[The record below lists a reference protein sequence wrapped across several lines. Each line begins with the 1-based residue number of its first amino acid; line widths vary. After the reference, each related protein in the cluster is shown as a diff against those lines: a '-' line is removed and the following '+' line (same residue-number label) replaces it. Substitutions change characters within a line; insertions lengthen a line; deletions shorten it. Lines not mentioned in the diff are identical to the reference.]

1 MLHKNQQNTHRQYTT
16 SLTIVLKVGTS
27 SICNEETHFPLLS
40 NLSALVESV
49 LELKSQGH
57 RVVLVTSAAVGTG
70 LRRLNMPSKPSKLSA
85 RQAVAAVGQGR
96 LMALYDDLFGQ
107 FHQPVAQIL
116 LTKNDLADRSQYLN
130 AVNCLEE
137 LLDMGVV
144 PIVNE
149 NDTISTQGI
158 RFGDNDTLSA
168 VMAGM
173 IKADYL
179 FLLTDVDCL
188 YTDNPR
194 TNPEAK
200 PVKVCKDM
208 VKLRA
213 QVSVASMGSSLGT
226 GGMATKLIAAELA
239 TAAGVTTIITNGS
252 KPANIAKIIR
262 TDRNSDKEY
271 TEDHPLHTRFIAK
284 NNPLIDRKWW
294 IQYGLHTA
302 GTIFV
307 DEGAA
312 KAILTPQLKS
322 SLFAA
327 GIVEVDGQFGAQ
339 QAVHIAVRVK
349 NEQTGILEDKVIG
362 KGLVNYTNIEIS
374 RIKRCHSTQIPDI
387 LGYVDADCVIHRD
400 NLVRFTDQL

>member
-1 MLHKNQQNTHRQYTT
+1 MINKNQKTINK
-16 SLTIVLKVGTS
+16 SNKTIVIKIGTS
-27 SICNEETHFPLLS
+27 SICNEVTHFPLLS
-40 NLSALVESV
+40 NLSAIVETV
-49 LELKSQGH
+49 LSLRALGH
-57 RVVLVTSAAVGTG
+57 RVVLVSSAAVGTG
-70 LRRLNMPSKPSKLSA
+70 LRRLNMAEKPSRLAA

-107 FHQPVAQIL
+107 FSQPVAQIL

-137 LLDMGVV
+137 LLEMAVV

-173 IKADYL
+173 VKADYL

-194 TNPEAK
+194 TNPDAK
-200 PVKVCKDM
+200 PVAVCEDM
-208 VKLRA
+208 VQLRE

-226 GGMATKLIAAELA
+226 GGMATKLVAAELA
-239 TAAGVTTIITNGS
+239 TAAGVTTFISNGS
-252 KPANIAKIIR
+252 KPKNILNIIESI
-262 TDRNSDKEY
+262 NNGNLSDA
-271 TEDHPLHTRFIAK
+271 PLHTRFIAK
-284 NNPLIDRKWW
+284 NNPLLDRKWW

-302 GTIFV
+302 GIVYV

-312 KAILTPQLKS
+312 NAILLPKLKS

-327 GIVEVDGQFGAQ
+327 GIVDVEGSFVAHQAVDIILRRTKQDGQ
-339 QAVHIAVRVK
+339 I
-349 NEQTGILEDKVIG
+349 EDILIG
-362 KGLVNYTNIEIS
+362 KGLVNYPSIEIS
-374 RIKRCHSTQIPDI
+374 RIKRCQSTEIVNI
-387 LGYVDADCVIHRD
+387 LGYVDSDCVIHRD
-400 NLVRFTDQL
+400 NLVRSSDKISL

>member
-1 MLHKNQQNTHRQYTT
+1 MLHKNQQNKSS
-16 SLTIVLKVGTS
+16 SLTIVIKIGTS
-27 SICNEETHFPLLS
+27 SICNEVTHFPLLS

-49 LELKSQGH
+49 LSLRTQGH

-70 LRRLNMPSKPSKLSA
+70 LRRLNMSEKPSKLSA

-168 VMAGM
+168 IMAGM

-194 TNPEAK
+194 TNPDAQ
-200 PVKVCKDM
+200 PVTVCEDM
-208 VKLRA
+208 VQLRE

-239 TAAGVTTIITNGS
+239 TAAGVTTIITHGS
-252 KPANIAKIIR
+252 KTSNISKILQADQ
-262 TDRNSDKEY
+262 TQAEQ
-271 TEDHPLHTRFIAK
+271 PLHTRFIAK
-284 NNPLIDRKWW
+284 NNPLLDRKWW

-302 GTIFV
+302 GTVYV

-312 KAILTPQLKS
+312 NGILGSRTKG
-322 SLFAA
+322 SLFSA
-327 GIVEVDGQFGAQ
+327 GIVQVEGQFVAH
-339 QAVHIAVRVK
+339 QAVNIALDK
-349 NEQTGILEDKVIG
+349 GKVIG
-362 KGLVNYTNIEIS
+362 KGIVNYSSIEIN
-374 RIKRCHSTQIPDI
+374 RIKRCRSTEIASI
-387 LGYVDADCVIHRD
+387 LGYVDAECVIHRD
-400 NLVRFTDQL
+400 NLVRFN

>member
-1 MLHKNQQNTHRQYTT
+1 MLHKNQANTNRTSKS
-16 SLTIVLKVGTS
+16 SLTIVIKIGTS
-27 SICNEETHFPLLS
+27 SICNEVTHFPLLS
-40 NLSALVESV
+40 NLSSLVEAV
-49 LELKSQGH
+49 LELKANGH
-57 RVVLVTSAAVGTG
+57 RIVLVTSAAVGTG
-70 LRRLNMPSKPSKLSA
+70 LRRLNMAEKPSKLAA

-137 LLDMGVV
+137 LLNMGVV

-168 VMAGM
+168 IAAGM

-194 TNPEAK
+194 TNPDAK
-200 PVKVCKDM
+200 PVTVCDDM
-208 VKLRA
+208 EQLKQ
-213 QVSVASMGSSLGT
+213 QVSVTSMGSSLGT
-226 GGMATKLIAAELA
+226 GGMATKLIAADLA
-239 TAAGVTTIITNGS
+239 IAAGVTTIITHGA
-252 KPANIAKIIR
+252 KPQNIAHIIKADISSSGEEY
-262 TDRNSDKEY
+262 TDR
-271 TEDHPLHTRFIAK
+271 HPLHTRFVAK
-284 NNPLIDRKWW
+284 NNPLLDRKWW

-302 GTIFV
+302 GTIYV

-312 KAILTPQLKS
+312 RAMLTPRLFS

-327 GIVEVDGQFGAQ
+327 GITDVEGQFVAH
-339 QAVHIAVRVK
+339 QAVQIVVRKKDANV
-349 NEQTGILEDKVIG
+349 VIG

-374 RIKRCHSTQIPDI
+374 RIKRCRSSEIASI
-387 LGYVDADCVIHRD
+387 LGYVEAECVIHRD
-400 NLVRFTDQL
+400 NLVRVLDQI

>member
-1 MLHKNQQNTHRQYTT
+1 MIRKNQQKTAATSS
-16 SLTIVLKVGTS
+16 SLTIVIKIGTS
-27 SICNEETHFPLLS
+27 SICNEVTHFPLLS

-49 LELKSQGH
+49 LSLRSQGH

-70 LRRLNMPSKPSKLSA
+70 LRRLNMSEKPSKLSA

-194 TNPEAK
+194 TNPDAK
-200 PVKVCKDM
+200 PVTVCDDM
-208 VKLRA
+208 IQLRQ

-226 GGMATKLIAAELA
+226 GGMATKLIAADLA
-239 TAAGVTTIITNGS
+239 IAAGVTTIITNGS
-252 KPANIAKIIR
+252 KTGNIAKIIAADQSNN
-262 TDRNSDKEY
+262 TAEQ
-271 TEDHPLHTRFIAK
+271 PLHTRFVAK
-284 NNPLIDRKWW
+284 NNPLLDRKWW

-302 GTIFV
+302 GTVYV

-312 KAILTPQLKS
+312 RGILATRLKG

-327 GIVEVDGQFGAQ
+327 GIVEVEGHFVAQ
-339 QAVHIAVRVK
+339 QAVEIAVRK
-349 NEQTGILEDKVIG
+349 MENGQQETMVIG
-362 KGLVNYTNIEIS
+362 KGIANYSSTEIN
-374 RIKRCHSTQIPDI
+374 RIKRCHSTEIATI
-387 LGYVDADCVIHRD
+387 LGYVDSECVIHRD
-400 NLVRFTDQL
+400 NLVRFKEEK

>member
-1 MLHKNQQNTHRQYTT
+1 MIRKNQQKAPSS
-16 SLTIVLKVGTS
+16 SLTIVIKIGTS
-27 SICNEETHFPLLS
+27 SICNEVTHFPLLS

-49 LELKSQGH
+49 LSLRSQGH

-70 LRRLNMPSKPSKLSA
+70 LRRLNMSEKPSKLSA

-194 TNPEAK
+194 TNPDAR
-200 PVKVCKDM
+200 PVTVCEDM
-208 VKLRA
+208 VQLRQ

-226 GGMATKLIAAELA
+226 GGMATKLIAADLA
-239 TAAGVTTIITNGS
+239 IAAGVTTIITNGS
-252 KPANIAKIIR
+252 KTGNIAKIIAA
-262 TDRNSDKEY
+262 DQDNSASER
-271 TEDHPLHTRFIAK
+271 PLHTRFVAK
-284 NNPLIDRKWW
+284 NNPLLDRKWW

-302 GTIFV
+302 GTVYV

-312 KAILTPQLKS
+312 RGILATRLKG

-327 GIVEVDGQFGAQ
+327 GIVEVEGSFVAQ
-339 QAVHIAVRVK
+339 QAVEIALRK
-349 NEQTGILEDKVIG
+349 TLDNGQHETTVIG
-362 KGLVNYTNIEIS
+362 KGIANYSSTEIN
-374 RIKRCHSTQIPDI
+374 RIKRCHSTEIATI
-387 LGYVDADCVIHRD
+387 LGYVDSECVIHRD
-400 NLVRFTDQL
+400 NLVRFREEK

>member
-1 MLHKNQQNTHRQYTT
+1 MLHKNQKQNNKRTDSN
-16 SLTIVLKVGTS
+16 SLTIVIKIGTS

-40 NLSALVESV
+40 NLSGLVETV
-49 LELKSQGH
+49 LKLRAHGH
-57 RVVLVTSAAVGTG
+57 LVVLVTSAAVGTG
-70 LRRLNMPSKPSKLSA
+70 LRRLNMPVKPSTLSG

-107 FHQPVAQIL
+107 FGQPVAQIL
-116 LTKNDLADRSQYLN
+116 LTKNDLADRAQYLN

-137 LLDMGVV
+137 LLTMGVV

-179 FLLTDVDCL
+179 FLMTDVDCL

-194 TNPEAK
+194 TNPSARPITVCDDMVELRK
-200 PVKVCKDM
+200 KVC
-208 VKLRA
+208 
-213 QVSVASMGSSLGT
+213 VSSAGSALGT
-226 GGMATKLIAAELA
+226 GGMATKLIAADLA
-239 TAAGVTTIITNGS
+239 IAAGVTTIITNGS
-252 KPANIAKIIR
+252 KPNNIFEIIEADKNNAKEF
-262 TDRNSDKEY
+262 TDK
-271 TEDHPLHTRFIAK
+271 HPLHTRFIAK
-284 NNPLIDRKWW
+284 NNPLLDRKWW

-312 KAILTPQLKS
+312 KAMLLPNLKS

-327 GIVEVDGQFGAQ
+327 GVVDVEGSFVAQ
-339 QAVHIAVRVK
+339 QAVNI
-349 NEQTGILEDKVIG
+349 ILRRKDGNRIQDKLIG
-362 KGLVNYTNIEIS
+362 KGLVNYSSTEIS
-374 RIKRCHSTQIPDI
+374 RIKRCHSKQIPEI
-387 LGYVDADCVIHRD
+387 LGYVDADCVIYRN
-400 NLVRFTDQL
+400 NLVRTDMF

>member
-1 MLHKNQQNTHRQYTT
+1 MLHKNQYNTHRTNKS
-16 SLTIVLKVGTS
+16 SLTIVVKIGTS
-27 SICNEETHFPLLS
+27 SICNEVTHFPLLS
-40 NLSALVESV
+40 NLSGLVEAV
-49 LELKSQGH
+49 LHLRSQGH

-70 LRRLNMPSKPSKLSA
+70 LRRLNMAEKPSKLAA

-107 FHQPVAQIL
+107 FGQPVAQIL

-194 TNPEAK
+194 TNPDAK
-200 PVKVCKDM
+200 PVLVCDDM
-208 VKLRA
+208 VKLQE
-213 QVSVASMGSSLGT
+213 QVSVSSMGSSLGT
-226 GGMATKLIAAELA
+226 GGMATKLIAADLA
-239 TAAGVTTIITNGS
+239 IAAGVITIITNGS
-252 KPANIAKIIR
+252 KPKNIFEIIEA
-262 TDRNSDKEY
+262 DRLDA
-271 TEDHPLHTRFIAK
+271 TEGKHPLHTRFIAK
-284 NNPLIDRKWW
+284 DNPLLDRKWW

-302 GTIFV
+302 GSVYV

-312 KAILTPQLKS
+312 KAMLTPRIKS
-322 SLFAA
+322 SLFSA
-327 GIVEVDGQFGAQ
+327 GIVDVQGSFVAQ
-339 QAVHIAVRVK
+339 QAVQIIYRKKTGDAV
-349 NEQTGILEDKVIG
+349 EDVVIG
-362 KGLVNYTNIEIS
+362 KGIVNYSSIEIS
-374 RIKRCHSTQIPDI
+374 RIKRCRSAEIPNI
-387 LGYVDADCVIHRD
+387 LGYVDSDCVIHRD
-400 NLVRFTDQL
+400 NLVRTAQDV

>member
-1 MLHKNQQNTHRQYTT
+1 MNKDQSKSNQK
-16 SLTIVLKVGTS
+16 SFTIVIKIGTS
-27 SICNEETHFPLLS
+27 SICNEVTHFPLLS
-40 NLSALVESV
+40 NLSAIVETV
-49 LELKSQGH
+49 LSLRALGH

-70 LRRLNMPSKPSKLSA
+70 LRRLNMAEKPSKLAA

-107 FHQPVAQIL
+107 FSQPVAQIL

-137 LLDMGVV
+137 LLEMSVV

-149 NDTISTQGI
+149 NDSISTQGI

-194 TNPEAK
+194 TNPNAK
-200 PVKVCKDM
+200 PVTVCDDM
-208 VKLRA
+208 VQLKQ

-226 GGMATKLIAAELA
+226 GGMATKLVAAELA
-239 TAAGVTTIITNGS
+239 TAAGVPTVISNGS
-252 KPANIAKIIR
+252 KPSNILKIINPNYNI
-262 TDRNSDKEY
+262 DDL
-271 TEDHPLHTRFIAK
+271 PLHTRFVAK
-284 NNPLIDRKWW
+284 NNPLLDRKWW

-302 GTIFV
+302 GTIYV
-307 DEGAA
+307 DSGAA
-312 KAILTPQLKS
+312 TAILLPKLKS

-327 GIVEVDGQFGAQ
+327 GIVDVEGQFVAQ
-339 QAVHIAVRVK
+339 QAVNIVLRK
-349 NEQTGILEDKVIG
+349 ENQEDVIIG
-362 KGLVNYTNIEIS
+362 KGLVNYSNIEIS
-374 RIKRCHSTQIPDI
+374 RIKKCQSTDIVKI
-387 LGYVDADCVIHRD
+387 LGYVDSDCVIHRD
-400 NLVRFTDQL
+400 NLVRHNENMGA

>member
-1 MLHKNQQNTHRQYTT
+1 MLHKNHQNNHRPTKS
-16 SLTIVLKVGTS
+16 SLTIVLKIGTS
-27 SICNEETHFPLLS
+27 SICNEVTHFPLLS

-49 LELKSQGH
+49 LNLRSYGH
-57 RVVLVTSAAVGTG
+57 RVILVTSAAVGTG
-70 LRRLNMPSKPSKLSA
+70 LRRLNMAEKPSKLAA

-130 AVNCLEE
+130 AVNCVEE

-168 VMAGM
+168 IIAGM
-173 IKADYL
+173 VKADYL

-194 TNPEAK
+194 TNPNAK
-200 PVKVCKDM
+200 PVTVCEDM
-208 VKLRA
+208 LKLKE
-213 QVSVASMGSSLGT
+213 QVSVASMGSALGT
-226 GGMATKLIAAELA
+226 GGMATKLVAAELA

-252 KPANIAKIIR
+252 KPNNIINIIKA
-262 TDRNSDKEY
+262 DRKTSDEF
-271 TEDHPLHTRFIAK
+271 TEEHPLHTRFIAK
-284 NNPLIDRKWW
+284 NNPMLDRKWW

-302 GTIFV
+302 GVIYV

-312 KAILTPQLKS
+312 TAILKPRLKS

-327 GIVEVDGQFGAQ
+327 GIVDVEGNFVAQ
-339 QAVHIAVRVK
+339 QAVNIVLREK
-349 NEQTGILEDKVIG
+349 TKEGETKDIIIG
-362 KGLVNYTNIEIS
+362 KGLVNYPSIEIN
-374 RIKRCHSTQIPDI
+374 RIKHCRSTEIASI
-387 LGYVDADCVIHRD
+387 LGYVDSECVIHRD
-400 NLVRFTDQL
+400 NLVRLQDEI

>member
-1 MLHKNQQNTHRQYTT
+1 MLHKNQHNTHRASKS
-16 SLTIVLKVGTS
+16 SLTIVVKIGTS
-27 SICNEETHFPLLS
+27 SICNEVTHFPLLS

-49 LELKSQGH
+49 LHLRSQGH
-57 RVVLVTSAAVGTG
+57 RVVLVTSAAIGTG
-70 LRRLNMPSKPSKLSA
+70 LRRLNMAEKPSKLA
-85 RQAVAAVGQGR
+85 AKQAVAAVGQGR

-107 FHQPVAQIL
+107 FGQPVAQIL

-149 NDTISTQGI
+149 NDTISTQGV

-200 PVKVCKDM
+200 PVTVCQDM
-208 VKLRA
+208 EELRS

-239 TAAGVTTIITNGS
+239 IAAGVTTIITNGS
-252 KPANIAKIIR
+252 KAKNIFQIIEA
-262 TDRNSDKEY
+262 DRESEEM
-271 TEDHPLHTRFIAK
+271 TEKHPLHTRFIAK
-284 NNPLIDRKWW
+284 NNPLLDRKWW

-307 DEGAA
+307 DQGAA
-312 KAILTPQLKS
+312 NAMVTPNIKS

-327 GIVEVDGQFGAQ
+327 GIVDVEGSFVGQ
-339 QAVHIAVRVK
+339 QAVNITLRK
-349 NEQTGILEDKVIG
+349 KKEDGSFDDIVIG
-362 KGLVNYTNIEIS
+362 KGIANYSSVEVS
-374 RIKRCHSTQIPDI
+374 RIKRCRSSEIPAI

-400 NLVRFTDQL
+400 NLVRLVEKL

>member
-1 MLHKNQQNTHRQYTT
+1 
-16 SLTIVLKVGTS
+16 
-27 SICNEETHFPLLS
+27 
-40 NLSALVESV
+40 
-49 LELKSQGH
+49 
-57 RVVLVTSAAVGTG
+57 
-70 LRRLNMPSKPSKLSA
+70 
-85 RQAVAAVGQGR
+85 
-96 LMALYDDLFGQ
+96 MALYDDLFGQ
-107 FHQPVAQIL
+107 FGQPVAQIL

-200 PVKVCKDM
+200 PVTVCQDM
-208 VKLRA
+208 EELRK

-239 TAAGVTTIITNGS
+239 IAAGVTTIITNGS
-252 KPANIAKIIR
+252 KAKNIFQIIEA
-262 TDRNSDKEY
+262 DKENAGM
-271 TEDHPLHTRFIAK
+271 TDKHPLHTRFIAK
-284 NNPLIDRKWW
+284 NNPLLDRKWW

-302 GTIFV
+302 GTIYV

-312 KAILTPQLKS
+312 RAMVTPNMKS

-327 GIVEVDGQFGAQ
+327 GIVEVDGSFVSQ
-339 QAVHIAVRVK
+339 QAVNITLRKKKAD
-349 NEQTGILEDKVIG
+349 GLFEDIVIG
-362 KGLVNYTNIEIS
+362 KGIVNYSSIEIS
-374 RIKRCHSTQIPDI
+374 RIKRCRSSEIPAL

-400 NLVRFTDQL
+400 NLVRLVEKL

>member
-1 MLHKNQQNTHRQYTT
+1 MLHKNQQSNSKQ
-16 SLTIVLKVGTS
+16 LTIVIKVGTS
-27 SICNEETHFPLLS
+27 SICNEVTHFPLLS
-40 NLSALVESV
+40 NLSAIVETV
-49 LELKSQGH
+49 LGLRSLGH

-70 LRRLNMPSKPSKLSA
+70 LRRLNMPEKPSSLAA

-107 FHQPVAQIL
+107 FGQPVAQIL

-130 AVNCLEE
+130 AVNCIEE
-137 LLDMGVV
+137 LLGMSVV

-149 NDTISTQGI
+149 NDSISTQGI

-173 IKADYL
+173 VKADYL

-194 TNPEAK
+194 TNPDAK
-200 PVKVCKDM
+200 PVLLCDDM
-208 VKLRA
+208 VNLKD
-213 QVSVASMGSSLGT
+213 QVSVASMGSNLGT
-226 GGMATKLIAAELA
+226 GGMATKLVAAELA

-252 KPANIAKIIR
+252 KSHNVLKII
-262 TDRNSDKEY
+262 DADKNDNK
-271 TEDHPLHTRFIAK
+271 TETPLHTRFIAK
-284 NNPLIDRKWW
+284 NNPLLDRKWW

-302 GTIFV
+302 GTIYV

-312 KAILTPQLKS
+312 NAMLQPKLKS

-327 GIVEVDGQFGAQ
+327 GIVKVEGQFVAQ
-339 QAVHIAVRVK
+339 QAVNIVCRK
-349 NEQTGILEDKVIG
+349 EKQGEQEDFFIG
-362 KGLVNYTNIEIS
+362 KGLVNYSSTEIA
-374 RIKRCHSTQIPDI
+374 RIKRCHSSEIVNI
-387 LGYVDADCVIHRD
+387 LGYVDSECVIHRD
-400 NLVRFTDQL
+400 NLVRSTDKIPV

>member
-1 MLHKNQQNTHRQYTT
+1 MIRKNQQKAPS
-16 SLTIVLKVGTS
+16 SLTIVIKIGTS
-27 SICNEETHFPLLS
+27 SICNEVTHFPLLS

-49 LELKSQGH
+49 LSLRSQGH

-70 LRRLNMPSKPSKLSA
+70 LRRLNMSEKPSKLSA

-194 TNPEAK
+194 TNPDAR
-200 PVKVCKDM
+200 PVTVCEDM
-208 VKLRA
+208 VQLRQ

-226 GGMATKLIAAELA
+226 GGMATKLIAADLA
-239 TAAGVTTIITNGS
+239 IAAGVTTIITNGS
-252 KPANIAKIIR
+252 KTGNIAKIIAA
-262 TDRNSDKEY
+262 DQDNNASEQ
-271 TEDHPLHTRFIAK
+271 PLHTRFVAK
-284 NNPLIDRKWW
+284 NNPLLDRKWW

-302 GTIFV
+302 GTVYV

-312 KAILTPQLKS
+312 RGILATRLKG

-327 GIVEVDGQFGAQ
+327 GIVEVEGSFVAQ
-339 QAVHIAVRVK
+339 QAVEIALRK
-349 NEQTGILEDKVIG
+349 TLDNGQHETTVIG
-362 KGLVNYTNIEIS
+362 KGIANYSSTEIN
-374 RIKRCHSTQIPDI
+374 RIKRCHSTEIATI
-387 LGYVDADCVIHRD
+387 LGYVDSECVIHRD
-400 NLVRFTDQL
+400 NLVRFREEK